1 MTDRELVDR
10 HARIFGYPP
19 NLNSINYIS
28 GRIKKLS
35 ELIKGDSLKSN
46 NYIGEMKELML
57 KINDNSKELDFGT
70 LTTAKRS
77 IELRK
82 RKSVHINKT
91 IGKAENPRDHFYGGI
106 EKIKYHQHYDGL
118 YH

>member
-1 MTDRELVDR
+1 MDR

-35 ELIKGDSLKSN
+35 ELIKGDSLKSS

-57 KINDNSKELDFGT
+57 KINESSKELDYGT
-70 LTTAKRS
+70 ISTAKRS
-77 IELRK
+77 IQVRK
-82 RKSVHINKT
+82 KKSIVHINKT

-106 EKIKYHQHYDGL
+106 EKV
-118 YH
+118 